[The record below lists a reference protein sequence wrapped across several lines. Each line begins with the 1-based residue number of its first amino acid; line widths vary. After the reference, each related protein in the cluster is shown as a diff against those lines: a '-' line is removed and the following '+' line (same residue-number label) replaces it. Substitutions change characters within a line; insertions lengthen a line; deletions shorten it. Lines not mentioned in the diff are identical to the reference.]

1 MNGSWG
7 KVKKIHWDVKS
18 SKIQSKCDD
27 EITLVKKKK
36 RSLIVDERTG
46 KLQHRLVI

>member
-1 MNGSWG
+1 MNESWC

-27 EITLVKKKK
+27 EITRVKK
-36 RSLIVDERTG
+36 RN
-46 KLQHRLVI
+46 VILFWMRAQFS